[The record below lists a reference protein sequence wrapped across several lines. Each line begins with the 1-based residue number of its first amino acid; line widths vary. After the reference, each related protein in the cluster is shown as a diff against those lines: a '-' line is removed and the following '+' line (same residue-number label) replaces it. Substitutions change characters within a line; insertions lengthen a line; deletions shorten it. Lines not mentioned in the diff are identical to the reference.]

1 MEDFVYVVVL
11 LLISAIPAIQK
22 GIQKKSKLKKK
33 RMSASGNITN
43 VITSDSAISLSLRN
57 RQRQQRQSTDGL
69 FINIP
74 AVKTNR
80 RSVSFPKYRLNR
92 NKRSKPTQYGRISI
106 YGKPLSIRR
115 YCVPNSDTSIYFCN
129 MATIFTKIINGEIP
143 SYKIAEDDK
152 HYAFLDINPVVEGH
166 TLVVPKKENDYLFNL
181 EDDELADLMVFA
193 KKVARKLETKIECK
207 RIAVTVIG
215 LEVPHAHIHLL
226 PITKESD
233 IDFKHKQHPSQ
244 EELKAVADKINA

>member
-22 GIQKKSKLKKK
+22 GIQKKSKPKKK

-43 VITSDSAISLSLRN
+43 VITSDSAISLTFSPDSLN

-80 RSVSFPKYRLNR
+80 RSVSFPKYHLNR

-226 PITKESD
+226 PITKESRD
-233 IDFKHKQHPSQ
+233 RFKHNSILPK
-244 EELKAVADKINA
+244 KN